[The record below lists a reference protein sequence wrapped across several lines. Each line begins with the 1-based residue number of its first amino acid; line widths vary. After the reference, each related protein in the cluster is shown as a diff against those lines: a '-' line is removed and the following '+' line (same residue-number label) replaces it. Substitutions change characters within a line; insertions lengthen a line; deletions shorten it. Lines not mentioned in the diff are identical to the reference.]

1 MPRKVTASLVRDIPA
16 DRVYNSVPV
25 QRLINRVMRDGKKQ
39 VAERLVYEG
48 MQKAADKL
56 KVENPLE
63 VFEQAMSNVRP
74 AVETRSRRVG
84 GANYQIPFEVK
95 GQRQNHLTTMWFVA
109 ACRARKGISMADR
122 IAAEL
127 MDAYNN
133 QGAAVKKREDTHRMA
148 EANRAF
154 AHFARG

>member
-1 MPRKVTASLVRDIPA
+1 MPRKVTKALVRDIPA
-16 DRVYNSVPV
+16 DRMYGDPMV

-39 VAERLVYEG
+39 IAEKLVYGG
-48 MQKAADKL
+48 MQIAADKL
-56 KVENPLE
+56 KVENPHE
-63 VFEQAMSNVRP
+63 VFEQAMGNIKP
-74 AVETRSRRVG
+74 HLETRSRRVG
-84 GANYQIPFEVK
+84 GANYHIPFEVK
-95 GQRQNHLTTMWFVA
+95 GQRQTHLTMMWFVA
-109 ACRARKGISMADR
+109 AARSRKGMSMANR
-122 IAAEL
+122 IALEL

>member
-1 MPRKVTASLVRDIPA
+1 MPRKVTKALVRDIPA
-16 DRVYNSVPV
+16 DRVYGDIQV

-39 VAERLVYEG
+39 IAEKLVYNG
-48 MQKAADKL
+48 LQIAADKL
-56 KVENPLE
+56 KVENPHE
-63 VFEQAMSNVRP
+63 VFEQAMANIKP
-74 AVETRSRRVG
+74 HMETRSRRVG

-95 GQRQNHLTTMWFVA
+95 GQRQNHLTMMWFVQA
-109 ACRARKGISMADR
+109 ARARKGMSMANR
-122 IAAEL
+122 IALEL
-127 MDAYNN
+127 QDAYNN

>member
-1 MPRKVTASLVRDIPA
+1 MPRKVTKALVRDIPA
-16 DRVYNSVPV
+16 DRLYNDVMV

-39 VAERLVYEG
+39 VAEKLVYTG
-48 MQKAADKL
+48 MQMAADKL
-56 KVENPLE
+56 KVDNPHD
-63 VFEQAMSNVRP
+63 VFQQAMGNVKP
-74 AVETRSRRVG
+74 HMETRSRRVG

-95 GQRQNHLTTMWFVA
+95 DQRQTHLTMMWFVQA
-109 ACRARKGISMADR
+109 ARSRKGMSMANR
-122 IAAEL
+122 IALEL
-127 MDAYNN
+127 QDAYNN

>member
-16 DRVYNSVPV
+16 DRVYNNVQV

-39 VAERLVYEG
+39 VAERLVYTG

-56 KVENPLE
+56 KVENPLD
-63 VFEQAMSNVRP
+63 VFEQAMSNIKP
-74 AVETRSRRVG
+74 HLETRSRRVG

-95 GQRQNHLTTMWFVA
+95 GQRQNHLTMMWFVA
-109 ACRARKGISMADR
+109 AARSRKGMSMADR
-122 IAAEL
+122 IALEL
-127 MDAYNN
+127 QEAYNN

>member
-16 DRVYNSVPV
+16 DRLYNDPMV

-39 VAERLVYEG
+39 VAEKLVYTG
-48 MQKAADKL
+48 LQIAADRL
-56 KVENPLE
+56 KVDNPHD
-63 VFEQAMSNVRP
+63 VFEQAMGNIKP
-74 AVETRSRRVG
+74 HMETRSRRVG

-95 GQRQNHLTTMWFVA
+95 GQRQTHLTMMWFVA
-109 ACRARKGISMADR
+109 AARSRKGMSMANR
-122 IAAEL
+122 IALEL
-127 MDAYNN
+127 QDAYNN

>member
-1 MPRKVTASLVRDIPA
+1 MPRHKTKALVRDIPA
-16 DRVYNSVPV
+16 DRVYNSVQV
-25 QRLINRVMRDGKKQ
+25 QRLINRIMLNGKKQ
-39 VAERLVYEG
+39 LAERLVYDG

-56 KVENPLE
+56 KVQNPLE
-63 VFEQAMSNVRP
+63 VFEKAFKNIQP
-74 AVETRSRRVG
+74 HLETRSRRVG

-109 ACRARKGISMADR
+109 ATRSRKGIPMTDR

-127 MDAYNN
+127 VDAYNG

>member
-16 DRVYNSVPV
+16 DRVYNNVQV

-39 VAERLVYEG
+39 IAERLVYTG

-63 VFEQAMSNVRP
+63 VFEQAMGNIKP
-74 AVETRSRRVG
+74 HLETRSRRVG

-95 GQRQNHLTTMWFVA
+95 GQRQNHLTMMWFVA
-109 ACRARKGISMADR
+109 AARSRKGMSMADR
-122 IAAEL
+122 IAIEL
-127 MDAYNN
+127 QEAYNN

>member
-1 MPRKVTASLVRDIPA
+1 MPRKVTKALVRDIPA
-16 DRVYNSVPV
+16 DRLYGDPMV

-39 VAERLVYEG
+39 VAERLVYTG
-48 MQKAADKL
+48 MQLAADKL
-56 KVENPLE
+56 KVENPHE
-63 VFEQAMSNVRP
+63 VFEQAMGNIKP
-74 AVETRSRRVG
+74 HLETRSRRVG

-95 GQRQNHLTTMWFVA
+95 GQRQTHLTMMWFVA
-109 ACRARKGISMADR
+109 AARSRKGMSMANR
-122 IAAEL
+122 IALEL
-127 MDAYNN
+127 QDAYNN